1 MLSRQTTMLPLE
13 VKIFDKLALEAPSQ
27 KLSKTVLAI
36 VMKSLLQQGG
46 WLVGWLVVPN
56 INVGTVR
63 ERHEKL
69 TDANGGES
77 PKLFISLSLS
87 LSLGVREREKER

>member
-46 WLVGWLVVPN
+46 WLYLTSMLDPS
-56 INVGTVR
+56 
-63 ERHEKL
+63 ER
-69 TDANGGES
+69 DMRS
-77 PKLFISLSLS
+77 
-87 LSLGVREREKER
+87 

>member
-46 WLVGWLVVPN
+46 WLVVPN

-87 LSLGVREREKER
+87 LGVREREKER

>member
-46 WLVGWLVVPN
+46 WLYLTSMLDPS
-56 INVGTVR
+56 
-63 ERHEKL
+63 ER
-69 TDANGGES
+69 DM
-77 PKLFISLSLS
+77 IS
-87 LSLGVREREKER
+87 

>member
-1 MLSRQTTMLPLE
+1 MLSRETTMLPLE

-46 WLVGWLVVPN
+46 WLYLTSMLDPS
-56 INVGTVR
+56 
-63 ERHEKL
+63 ER
-69 TDANGGES
+69 DMRS
-77 PKLFISLSLS
+77 
-87 LSLGVREREKER
+87 